1 MEFRS
6 FSTKFG
12 EDAEAVR
19 RKEEEWGKGRLWSKD
34 EQKVHDAYA
43 G

>member
-19 RKEEEWGKGRLWSKD
+19 RKEEWERGRLWSKD